1 MQRAFIVISALLGN
15 KAFAATSAALLSG
28 VSATIAGVDPFPW
41 VLATMGMVYMLA
53 RTEPS
58 QDKTA
63 LQIRRDALANGL
75 VSLICGGL
83 GGPWTSIA
91 IAQWAGNPR
100 LESPLLMAFL
110 ISAFWQIVAYRI
122 WPAVWPIAQSW
133 LQRKVGV

>member
-1 MQRAFIVISALLGN
+1 MHRALIFFSALLGN
-15 KAFAATSAALLSG
+15 KVFAATSAALLSG
-28 VSATIAGVDPFPW
+28 VSASAAGVDPFPW

-58 QDKTA
+58 QDKTT

-83 GGPWTSIA
+83 GGPWTA
-91 IAQWAGNPR
+91 VLIAQWAGNPR

-110 ISAFWQIVAYRI
+110 ISAFWQIVAYRV
-122 WPAVWPIAQSW
+122 WPEIWPIAKSW
-133 LQRKVGV
+133 LQRKVGG